1 MNSYYCYI
9 IKITKNNKLRGF
21 KIGERGDTDRVE
33 NLIKKYEE
41 DKKNVKAEVLIP
53 DIPLPHNKEKRLND
67 KAVHR
72 QLIKEKRFVKQDS
85 DTLKEITSE
94 NDGKGEFFRLRDGV
108 KMSDDDI
115 VSYVK
120 EVIDKLGKDESNFKT
135 KLKNPKNIIISY
147 RGQQNH
153 VVRNY
158 YINKILE
165 YIPGIYNNIYQ
176 SFLLIGQFDE
186 QFVSQLSGYN
196 KVYILYDSEEQKI
209 NYIDAVEKNLYYF
222 YKTDEVLKMCKK
234 FDYIIANPPY
244 AMGNEL
250 TKTVVENVEFGK
262 YINLMPASKYKGKE
276 LYRYVESIEKVNNVF
291 EDTKDKLDSL
301 TVATMSKT
309 ANTFNSFEDLEMCKF
324 DERFRRFY
332 ENNSKRE
339 NNLKYCYMF
348 RQGCKSEQEIKDAYK
363 MLCSDTDFYVGCRVA
378 SDGVHVE
385 NEALDRIWNLGN
397 NVSSDIFGVSK
408 QGDCGYSS
416 QGGFIFFRVKE
427 EKNNFADFW
436 YRNDKNGLMHKLI
449 KGLNK
454 NKGTI
459 DVAIPRVDWSH
470 PWTDEEI
477 LKEYGYTEEEIKE
490 ILE

>member
-1 MNSYYCYI
+1 M
-9 IKITKNNKLRGF
+9 RGF

-41 DKKNVKAEVLIP
+41 DKKNVKAEVLIS

-67 KAVHR
+67 KTVHR
-72 QLIKEKRFVKQDS
+72 QLIKEKKFVKQDS

-209 NYIDAVEKNLYYF
+209 SYIDAVEKNLYYF
-222 YKTDEVLKMCKK
+222 YNTDEVLKMCKK

-262 YINLMPASKYKGKE
+262 YINLMPASKYKSKE
-276 LYRYVESIEKVNNVF
+276 LYRYVKDIERVEDTF
-291 EDTKDKLDSL
+291 EDAVVGDSL
-301 TVATMSKT
+301 TIAELSKT
-309 ANTFNSFEDLEMCKF
+309 D
-324 DERFRRFY
+324 
-332 ENNSKRE
+332 
-339 NNLKYCYMF
+339 
-348 RQGCKSEQEIKDAYK
+348 
-363 MLCSDTDFYVGCRVA
+363 
-378 SDGVHVE
+378 DGFT
-385 NEALDRIWNLGN
+385 
-397 NVSSDIFGVSK
+397 S
-408 QGDCGYSS
+408 Y
-416 QGGFIFFRVKE
+416 
-427 EKNNFADFW
+427 
-436 YRNDKNGLMHKLI
+436 
-449 KGLNK
+449 
-454 NKGTI
+454 
-459 DVAIPRVDWSH
+459 
-470 PWTDEEI
+470 
-477 LKEYGYTEEEIKE
+477 
-490 ILE
+490 

>member
-108 KMSDDDI
+108 KMSDDEI

-120 EVIDKLGKDESNFKT
+120 EVIDKLGKDENNYKT

-165 YIPGIYNNIYQ
+165 YIPGIYDNIYQ

-222 YKTDEVLKMCKK
+222 YNTDEVLKMCKK

-276 LYRYVESIEKVNNVF
+276 LYRYVESIDKVEDNF
-291 EDTKDKLDSL
+291 EDACIGDSL
-301 TVATMSKT
+301 TVATMSKI
-309 ANTFNSFEDLEMCKF
+309 ADTFSSFDELEMCKS
-324 DERFRRFY
+324 DERFRKFY
-332 ENNSKRE
+332 EKNISLSLNIKYIYAPHSLSEFNTNLSFLLPKRCAS
-339 NNLKYCYMF
+339 NGIDMSGKT
-348 RQGCKSEQEIKDAYK
+348 YK
-363 MLCSDTDFYVGCRVA
+363 WNVGKQFIEDNVCWDKTNCRWQDSFYEFSTELER
-378 SDGVHVE
+378 D
-385 NEALDRIWNLGN
+385 
-397 NVSSDIFGVSK
+397 
-408 QGDCGYSS
+408 
-416 QGGFIFFRVKE
+416 
-427 EKNNFADFW
+427 NFTEFW
-436 YRNDKNGLMHKLI
+436 YKNGKNGLMHKLLR
-449 KGLNK
+449 GLNK
-454 NKGTI
+454 SGGSI
-459 DVAIPRVDWSH
+459 ELAIPRVDWSH

-477 LKEYGYTEEEIKE
+477 MKEYGYTEEEIKE

>member
-41 DKKNVKAEVLIP
+41 DKKNVKAEVLIS
-53 DIPLPHNKEKRLND
+53 DILLPHNKEKRLND

-165 YIPGIYNNIYQ
+165 YIPGIYNTIYQ

-209 NYIDAVEKNLYYF
+209 SYIDAVEKNLYYF
-222 YKTDEVLKMCKK
+222 YNTDEVLKMCKK

-276 LYRYVESIEKVNNVF
+276 LYRYVESIDKVDDNFDDAYVG
-291 EDTKDKLDSL
+291 ESL
-301 TVATMSKT
+301 TVATMSKI
-309 ANTFNSFEDLEMCKF
+309 ADTFSSFEELEMCKF
-324 DERFRRFY
+324 DERLRKFY
-332 ENNSKRE
+332 EKNLDSPNNIDYRYKYVNPSKE
-339 NNLKYCYMF
+339 NVRHWLDKRNPN
-348 RQGCKSEQEIKDAYK
+348 
-363 MLCSDTDFYVGCRVA
+363 TDFYIYVRTA
-378 SDGVHVE
+378 DHGVHTDSGATD
-385 NEALDRIWNLGN
+385 NLWNKGINL
-397 NVSSDIFGVSK
+397 STSILGVSRNTSTNW
-408 QGDCGYSS
+408 QSL
-416 QGGFIFFRVKE
+416 GGFIFFHTKE
-427 EKNNFADFW
+427 EKNNFTDFW
-436 YRNDKNGLMHKLI
+436 YRNGKDGLMHKLI

-454 NKGTI
+454 SSGTI
-459 DVAIPRVDWSH
+459 TPAIPRVDWSH

>member
-41 DKKNVKAEVLIP
+41 DKKNVKAEVLISN
-53 DIPLPHNKEKRLND
+53 IPLPHNREKRLND
-67 KAVHR
+67 KAVHK
-72 QLIKEKRFVKQDS
+72 QLIKEKKFIKQES

-94 NDGKGEFFRLRDGV
+94 NDGKGEFFRLRDRV
-108 KMSDDDI
+108 KMTDFEI
-115 VSYVK
+115 VSYVE

-165 YIPGIYNNIYQ
+165 YIPNVYNTIYQ
-176 SFLLIGQFDE
+176 SFLLVGQFDE

-209 NYIDAVEKNLYYF
+209 KYIDAVEKNLYYF
-222 YKTDEVLKMCKK
+222 YSTDEVLKMCKK

-276 LYRYVESIEKVNNVF
+276 LYKYVESIEKVEDNF
-291 EDTKDKLDSL
+291 EDACIGDSL

-309 ANTFNSFEDLEMCKF
+309 ADAFSSFEELEICKF
-324 DERFRRFY
+324 DERFRKFY
-332 ENNSKRE
+332 ELNLSRKSLFNIGPYCSKPTKQKYSQQTDFFVYLRAAVNGVDMSGGTFE
-339 NNLKYCYMF
+339 WNNNL
-348 RQGCKSEQEIKDAYK
+348 RSEQELMPYILRTY
-363 MLCSDTDFYVGCRVA
+363 
-378 SDGVHVE
+378 E
-385 NEALDRIWNLGN
+385 DRGQM
-397 NVSSDIFGVSK
+397 VYG
-408 QGDCGYSS
+408 Q
-416 QGGFIFFRVKE
+416 FIFFNTPA
-427 EKNNFADFW
+427 EKNNFTEFW
-436 YRNDKNGLMHKLI
+436 YRKSGNELMNKFLR
-449 KGLNK
+449 GLNK
-454 NKGTI
+454 AGGSI
-459 DVAIPRVDWSH
+459 ELAIPRVDWSH

>member
-72 QLIKEKRFVKQDS
+72 QLIKEKRFVRQDL

-120 EVIDKLGKDESNFKT
+120 EVIDKLGKDESNYKT

-165 YIPGIYNNIYQ
+165 YIPEIYDNIYQ

-222 YKTDEVLKMCKK
+222 YNTDEVLKMCKK

-276 LYRYVESIEKVNNVF
+276 LYRYVESIQKV
-291 EDTKDKLDSL
+291 EDNFDDAYVGESL
-301 TVATMSKT
+301 TITTMSKT
-309 ANTFNSFEDLEMCKF
+309 ADTFSSFEELEMCKF
-324 DERFRRFY
+324 DEKFRKFY
-332 ENNSKRE
+332 ENNSKRK
-339 NNLKYCYMF
+339 NNINYQFIFKTS
-348 RQGCKSEQEIKDAYK
+348 KVEKDVWDA
-363 MLCSDTDFYVGCRVA
+363 LLTVNPLTDFFIHQRA
-378 SDGVHVE
+378 AKDGVHLGK
-385 NEALDRIWNLGN
+385 NTIDKKWNLLIDTSTN
-397 NVSSDIFGVSK
+397 ILGVSK
-408 QGDCGYSS
+408 YGDNGYKT
-416 QGGFIFFRVKE
+416 QGGFIFFSTPS
-427 EKNNFADFW
+427 EKANFTDFW
-436 YRNDKNGLMHKLI
+436 YRDGKDGLMHKLI
-449 KGLNK
+449 QGLNK
-454 NKGTI
+454 SDGTI
-459 DVAIPRVDWSH
+459 DTAIPRVDWSH

>member
-72 QLIKEKRFVKQDS
+72 QLIKEKKFVKQDS

-120 EVIDKLGKDESNFKT
+120 EVIDKLGKDENNYKT

-165 YIPGIYNNIYQ
+165 YIPGIYDNIYQ

-222 YKTDEVLKMCKK
+222 YNTDEVLKMCKK

-244 AMGNEL
+244 AMGNEI

-262 YINLMPASKYKGKE
+262 YINLMPVSKYKGKE
-276 LYRYVESIEKVNNVF
+276 LYRYVESIEKVEDNF
-291 EDTKDKLDSL
+291 EDAYVGESL
-301 TVATMSKT
+301 TIAIMSKT
-309 ANTFNSFEDLEMCKF
+309 ADTFSSFGELEMCKF
-324 DERFRRFY
+324 EEKLRKFY
-332 ENNSKRE
+332 GENKKRKSNFTVSADSYIKNKNITKEKIQNIVNSFDI
-339 NNLKYCYMF
+339 NL
-348 RQGCKSEQEIKDAYK
+348 
-363 MLCSDTDFYVGCRVA
+363 DFICPIRVA
-378 SDGVHVE
+378 ENGV
-385 NEALDRIWNLGN
+385 DMSGFSYDWNYLKSITN
-397 NVSSDIFGVSK
+397 KDLNIRNYYE
-408 QGDCGYSS
+408 GYRLTFSVIHFNTA
-416 QGGFIFFRVKE
+416 Q
-427 EKNNFADFW
+427 EKNNFTEFY
-436 YRNDKNGLMHKLI
+436 YRNGKNGLMHKLI
-449 KGLNK
+449 KGMHK
-454 NKGTI
+454 SSGTI
-459 DVAIPRVDWSH
+459 DTAIPRVDWSH

>member
-120 EVIDKLGKDESNFKT
+120 EVIDKLGKDENNYKT

-222 YKTDEVLKMCKK
+222 YNTDEVLKMCKK

-276 LYRYVESIEKVNNVF
+276 LYRYVESIDKVGDNFDDAYVG
-291 EDTKDKLDSL
+291 ESL
-301 TVATMSKT
+301 TITTMSKT
-309 ANTFNSFEDLEMCKF
+309 AGTFSSFEELEICKF
-324 DERFRRFY
+324 DERFRKFY
-332 ENNSKRE
+332 EKNLTLVATYSKIISEIQGFRTENSIQNFILTLDK
-339 NNLKYCYMF
+339 NL
-348 RQGCKSEQEIKDAYK
+348 
-363 MLCSDTDFYVGCRVA
+363 DFLFINRVA
-378 SDGVHVE
+378 DHGVDLSGLPFEWNINKSVE
-385 NEALDRIWNLGN
+385 PKDISFGTQGDKGFRAQYGFISFN
-397 NVSSDIFGVSK
+397 SDI
-408 QGDCGYSS
+408 
-416 QGGFIFFRVKE
+416 
-427 EKNNFADFW
+427 EKNNFTEFY
-436 YRNDKNGLMHKLI
+436 YRNGKNGLMHKLI

-454 NKGTI
+454 SSGS
-459 DVAIPRVDWSH
+459 VELAIPRVDWSH

>member
-72 QLIKEKRFVKQDS
+72 QLIKEKKFVKQDS

-158 YINKILE
+158 YINKILK

-209 NYIDAVEKNLYYF
+209 SYIDAVEKNLYYF
-222 YKTDEVLKMCKK
+222 YNTDEVLKMCKK

-262 YINLMPASKYKGKE
+262 YINLMPASKYKGGE
-276 LYRYVESIEKVNNVF
+276 LYKYVEDIKIVEDNF
-291 EDTKDKLDSL
+291 EDACIGDSL
-301 TVATMSKT
+301 TVAIMSKI
-309 ANTFNSFEDLEMCKF
+309 ADTFNSFEELEICKF
-324 DERFRRFY
+324 EERFRKFY
-332 ENNSKRE
+332 EKNISLPFDIKYIYAPQSLTKFNINLSFLLPKRCAC
-339 NNLKYCYMF
+339 NGIDMSGKT
-348 RQGCKSEQEIKDAYK
+348 YK
-363 MLCSDTDFYVGCRVA
+363 WNVHKQFIEDNVCWDKTNCRWADSFYEFSTELER
-378 SDGVHVE
+378 D
-385 NEALDRIWNLGN
+385 
-397 NVSSDIFGVSK
+397 
-408 QGDCGYSS
+408 
-416 QGGFIFFRVKE
+416 
-427 EKNNFADFW
+427 NFTDFW
-436 YRNDKNGLMHKLI
+436 YRGGKNGLMNKLI

-454 NKGTI
+454 SSGS
-459 DVAIPRVDWSH
+459 VELAIPRVDWSR

-490 ILE
+490 ILK

>member
-72 QLIKEKRFVKQDS
+72 QLIKEKKFVKQDS

-120 EVIDKLGKDESNFKT
+120 EVIDKLGKDENNYKT

-209 NYIDAVEKNLYYF
+209 SYIDAVEKNLYYF
-222 YKTDEVLKMCKK
+222 YNTDEVLKMCKK

-276 LYRYVESIEKVNNVF
+276 LYRYVESIEKVENRFDDV
-291 EDTKDKLDSL
+291 KDRLDSL

-309 ANTFNSFEDLEMCKF
+309 ADTFNSFEELEMCKF
-324 DERFRRFY
+324 DERFRKFY
-332 ENNSKRE
+332 EKNFHKVNDK
-339 NNLKYCYMF
+339 F
-348 RQGCKSEQEIKDAYK
+348 VYK
-363 MLCSDTDFYVGCRVA
+363 FAAFSGEKTLHNIDNFISLLDSNIYFITILRA
-378 SDGVHVE
+378 AADGVDMSGAPYDWNVNYIDCRNKFSYSWNTFNKTYITNWGYIKFDSK
-385 NEALDRIWNLGN
+385 NEKDNLT
-397 NVSSDIFGVSK
+397 DL
-408 QGDCGYSS
+408 
-416 QGGFIFFRVKE
+416 
-427 EKNNFADFW
+427 W
-436 YRNDKNGLMHKLI
+436 YRNGKNGLMHKLI

-454 NKGTI
+454 SNGSI
-459 DVAIPRVDWSH
+459 AIAIPRVDWSH

>member
-67 KAVHR
+67 KTVHR
-72 QLIKEKRFVKQDS
+72 QLIKEKKFVKQDS

-120 EVIDKLGKDESNFKT
+120 EVIDKLGKDENNYKT

-165 YIPGIYNNIYQ
+165 YIPGIYNTIYQ

-222 YKTDEVLKMCKK
+222 YNTDEVLKMCKK

-276 LYRYVESIEKVNNVF
+276 LYRYVENIDRVEDNF
-291 EDTKDKLDSL
+291 EDACIGDSL
-301 TVATMSKT
+301 TVAVMSKSVD
-309 ANTFNSFEDLEMCKF
+309 TFSSFEELEMCKF
-324 DERFRRFY
+324 DERFKKFY
-332 ENNSKRE
+332 EY
-339 NNLKYCYMF
+339 NLSSNLSQKYIGLI
-348 RQGCKSEQEIKDAYK
+348 QGFTNEETIKNFLLKLDIN
-363 MLCSDTDFYVGCRVA
+363 TDFLVSDRVCA
-378 SDGVHVE
+378 NGVDMSG
-385 NEALDRIWNLGN
+385 NSYNWNVLR
-397 NVSSDIFGVSK
+397 NVKNSDISYGTQGKGKWRAHYGILYFNTGVE
-408 QGDCGYSS
+408 
-416 QGGFIFFRVKE
+416 RT
-427 EKNNFADFW
+427 NFTDYW
-436 YRNDKNGLMHKLI
+436 YRNGTAGLCHKLI
-449 KGLNK
+449 KGLHK
-454 NKGTI
+454 TGGTVDI
-459 DVAIPRVDWSH
+459 AIPRVDWSH

>member
-53 DIPLPHNKEKRLND
+53 DISLPHNKEKRLND

-72 QLIKEKRFVKQDS
+72 QLIKEKKFVKQDS

-108 KMSDDDI
+108 KMSDNDV

-222 YKTDEVLKMCKK
+222 YNTDEVLKMCKK

-262 YINLMPASKYKGKE
+262 YINLMPASKYKSKG
-276 LYRYVESIEKVNNVF
+276 LYRYVKDIERVEDTF
-291 EDTKDKLDSL
+291 EDAVVGDSL
-301 TVATMSKT
+301 TIAELSKT
-309 ANTFNSFEDLEMCKF
+309 DDGFTSYEELEMCKF
-324 DERFRRFY
+324 NPTFIKFY
-332 ENNSKRE
+332 KE
-339 NNLKYCYMF
+339 NLKRKNTF
-348 RQGCKSEQEIKDAYK
+348 
-363 MLCSDTDFYVGCRVA
+363 TYVYAPYTLTKYPLNKLFLIPKRVA
-378 SDGVHVE
+378 LDGIDMSGKTYNWNVH
-385 NEALDRIWNLGN
+385 NEHIED
-397 NVSSDIFGVSK
+397 NVCYDITNKRWADSF
-408 QGDCGYSS
+408 YL
-416 QGGFIFFRVKE
+416 IE
-427 EKNNFADFW
+427 TEIEKNNFTEFW
-436 YRNDKNGLMHKLI
+436 YKDGKNGLMHKLI

-454 NKGTI
+454 RSGS
-459 DVAIPRVDWSH
+459 VELAIPRVDWSH

>member
-53 DIPLPHNKEKRLND
+53 DILLPHNKEKRLND
-67 KAVHR
+67 KTVHR
-72 QLIKEKRFVKQDS
+72 QLIKEKKFVKQDS

-120 EVIDKLGKDESNFKT
+120 EVIDKLGKDENNYKT

-165 YIPGIYNNIYQ
+165 YIPGIYNTIYQ

-222 YKTDEVLKMCKK
+222 YNTDEVLKMCKK

-276 LYRYVESIEKVNNVF
+276 LYRYVESIQKVEDNF
-291 EDTKDKLDSL
+291 EDAEVGESL
-301 TVATMSKT
+301 TVTTMSKT
-309 ANTFNSFEDLEMCKF
+309 ADTFLSFEELEMCKF
-324 DERFRRFY
+324 DERFRKFY
-332 ENNSKRE
+332 EKNLGLPNNIDYRYKYVNPSKE
-339 NNLKYCYMF
+339 NV
-348 RQGCKSEQEIKDAYK
+348 RQWLDKRNP
-363 MLCSDTDFYVGCRVA
+363 DTDFYIYVRA
-378 SDGVHVE
+378 AKNGVHTDS
-385 NEALDRIWNLGN
+385 NATDNLWNKGINLSTSILGITRN
-397 NVSSDIFGVSK
+397 TSTNWQSL
-408 QGDCGYSS
+408 
-416 QGGFIFFRVKE
+416 GGFIFFHTKE
-427 EKNNFADFW
+427 EKNNFTDFW
-436 YRNDKNGLMHKLI
+436 YGNGKNGLMHKLLR
-449 KGLNK
+449 GLNK
-454 NKGTI
+454 SGG
-459 DVAIPRVDWSH
+459 DVSLAIPRVDWSH

-477 LKEYGYTEEEIKE
+477 LKEYDYTEEEIKE

>member
-120 EVIDKLGKDESNFKT
+120 EVIDKLGKDENNYKT

-222 YKTDEVLKMCKK
+222 YNTDEVLKMCKK

-250 TKTVVENVEFGK
+250 TKTIVENVEFGK
-262 YINLMPASKYKGKE
+262 YINLMPVSKYKGKE
-276 LYRYVESIEKVNNVF
+276 LYRHVESIKKV
-291 EDTKDKLDSL
+291 EDHFDDACVGESL
-301 TVATMSKT
+301 IVAEMSKT
-309 ANTFNSFEDLEMCKF
+309 ADTFSSFEELEMCKF
-324 DERFRRFY
+324 DERFKKFY
-332 ENNSKRE
+332 KKNS
-339 NNLKYCYMF
+339 NMVSSFKYIYIY
-348 RQGCKSEQEIKDAYK
+348 RQGCKTIKEVQEAISNINKDI
-363 MLCSDTDFYVGCRVA
+363 SFYMIYRACQN
-378 SDGVHVE
+378 GVHT
-385 NEALDRIWNLGN
+385 NDDAIDRIYNLDKTSDNSTLSVIRQGN
-397 NVSSDIFGVSK
+397 
-408 QGDCGYSS
+408 GYGT
-416 QGGFIFFRVKE
+416 QGGFIFFNTPI
-427 EKNNFADFW
+427 EKDNFTDFW
-436 YRNDKNGLMHKLI
+436 YRNGKNGLMHKLI

-454 NKGTI
+454 SSGTI
-459 DVAIPRVDWSH
+459 ELAIPRVDWSH

>member
-120 EVIDKLGKDESNFKT
+120 EVIDKLGKDENNYKT

-165 YIPGIYNNIYQ
+165 YIPGIYNTIYQ

-222 YKTDEVLKMCKK
+222 YNTDEVLKMCKK

-276 LYRYVESIEKVNNVF
+276 LYRYVESIHKV
-291 EDTKDKLDSL
+291 EDNFDDACVGESL
-301 TVATMSKT
+301 TITEMSKT
-309 ANTFNSFEDLEMCKF
+309 ADTFSSFEELEMCKF
-324 DERFRRFY
+324 DKRFRKFY
-332 ENNSKRE
+332 ENNLHRCLSFALSPSDSKPD
-339 NNLKYCYMF
+339 K
-348 RQGCKSEQEIKDAYK
+348 EIYNQ
-363 MLCSDTDFYVGCRVA
+363 DTDFYIYIRAAANGVDMSGGSYEWNNKLKTEEELKTYIVRTTEVKGTRLVGQFVYFKTA
-378 SDGVHVE
+378 
-385 NEALDRIWNLGN
+385 A
-397 NVSSDIFGVSK
+397 
-408 QGDCGYSS
+408 
-416 QGGFIFFRVKE
+416 
-427 EKNNFADFW
+427 EKKNFTNFW
-436 YRNDKNGLMHKLI
+436 YCNGTLGLMHKLI

-454 NKGTI
+454 TSGVVNL
-459 DVAIPRVDWSH
+459 AIPRVDWSR

>member
-67 KAVHR
+67 KTVHR
-72 QLIKEKRFVKQDS
+72 QLIKEKKFVKQDP

-120 EVIDKLGKDESNFKT
+120 EVIDKLGKDENNYKT

-165 YIPGIYNNIYQ
+165 YIPVIYNTIYQ

-186 QFVSQLSGYN
+186 QFVSYIARDN
-196 KVYILYDSEEQKI
+196 TIYILYDSEDDKGK
-209 NYIDAVEKNLYYF
+209 YIDVVKNNLYYF
-222 YKTDEVLKMCKK
+222 YDLDEVLKMCKK

-276 LYRYVESIEKVNNVF
+276 LYRYVESIDKVDDNFDDAYVG
-291 EDTKDKLDSL
+291 ESL
-301 TVATMSKT
+301 TITEMSKT
-309 ANTFNSFEDLEMCKF
+309 ADTFSSYDELEMCKF
-324 DERFRRFY
+324 DKRLRKFY
-332 ENNSKRE
+332 EKNS
-339 NNLKYCYMF
+339 NMIAPFKYIYIY
-348 RQGCKSEQEIKDAYK
+348 RQGCKTIKEVQEAISNINKDI
-363 MLCSDTDFYVGCRVA
+363 SFYMIYRTC
-378 SDGVHVE
+378 DHGVHT
-385 NEALDRIWNLGN
+385 NDDAIDRIYNLDKT
-397 NVSSDIFGVSK
+397 SDNSVLGVIR
-408 QGDCGYSS
+408 QGYGYGT
-416 QGGFIFFRVKE
+416 QGGFIFFNTPI
-427 EKNNFADFW
+427 EKDNFTDFW
-436 YRNDKNGLMHKLI
+436 YRNGKDGLMHKLI

-454 NKGTI
+454 SSGTI
-459 DVAIPRVDWSH
+459 ELAIPRVDWSH

-490 ILE
+490 ILK

>member
-72 QLIKEKRFVKQDS
+72 QLIKEKKFVKQDS

-209 NYIDAVEKNLYYF
+209 SYIDAVEKNLYYF
-222 YKTDEVLKMCKK
+222 YNTDEVLKMCKK

-276 LYRYVESIEKVNNVF
+276 LYRYVESIQKVDDNFDDACVG
-291 EDTKDKLDSL
+291 ESL
-301 TVATMSKT
+301 TITEMSKT
-309 ANTFNSFEDLEMCKF
+309 ADTFSSFEELEMCKF
-324 DERFRRFY
+324 DERFKKFY
-332 ENNSKRE
+332 EKNS
-339 NNLKYCYMF
+339 NMVAPFKYIYIY
-348 RQGCKSEQEIKDAYK
+348 RQGCKTIKEVQEAISNINKDI
-363 MLCSDTDFYVGCRVA
+363 SFYMIYRTC
-378 SDGVHVE
+378 DHGVHT
-385 NEALDRIWNLGN
+385 NDDAIDRIYNLDKT
-397 NVSSDIFGVSK
+397 SDNSVLGVIR
-408 QGDCGYSS
+408 QGYGYGT
-416 QGGFIFFRVKE
+416 QGGFIFFNTPI
-427 EKNNFADFW
+427 EKDNFTDFW
-436 YRNDKNGLMHKLI
+436 YRDGKNGLMHKLI
-449 KGLNK
+449 QGLNK
-454 NKGTI
+454 SDGTI
-459 DVAIPRVDWSH
+459 ELAIPRVDWSH

>member
-72 QLIKEKRFVKQDS
+72 QLIKEKKFVKQDS

-120 EVIDKLGKDESNFKT
+120 EVIDKLGKDESNYKT

-165 YIPGIYNNIYQ
+165 YIPGIYNTIYQ

-209 NYIDAVEKNLYYF
+209 SYIDAVEKNLYYF
-222 YKTDEVLKMCKK
+222 YNTDEVLKMCKK

-276 LYRYVESIEKVNNVF
+276 LYKYVESIEKVDDNFDDAYVG
-291 EDTKDKLDSL
+291 ESL
-301 TVATMSKT
+301 TITTMSKT
-309 ANTFNSFEDLEMCKF
+309 ADTFSSFDELEMCKF
-324 DERFRRFY
+324 DEKLRKFY
-332 ENNSKRE
+332 ENNSQRE
-339 NNLKYCYMF
+339 NNINYSY
-348 RQGCKSEQEIKDAYK
+348 IYK
-363 MLCSDTDFYVGCRVA
+363 ISKNKEEVRKALNEVNSNIDFFIHRRAVK
-378 SDGVHVE
+378 DGVHT
-385 NEALDRIWNLGN
+385 NDDALDRRWNLGK
-397 NVSSDIFGVSK
+397 NVSNTIFGMSRWT
-408 QGDCGYSS
+408 GGAWGT
-416 QGGFIFFRVKE
+416 QGGFIKFLSE
-427 EKNNFADFW
+427 SEKNNFTDFW
-436 YRNDKNGLMHKLI
+436 YRNGRMGLINKLI

-454 NKGTI
+454 SCGTI
-459 DVAIPRVDWSH
+459 ELAIPRVDWSH

>member
-67 KAVHR
+67 KTVHR
-72 QLIKEKRFVKQDS
+72 QLIKEKKFVKQDS

-115 VSYVK
+115 VKYLK

-165 YIPGIYNNIYQ
+165 YIPGIYNTIYQ

-222 YKTDEVLKMCKK
+222 YNTDEVLKMCKK

-276 LYRYVESIEKVNNVF
+276 LYRYVESIQKVDDNFDDACVG
-291 EDTKDKLDSL
+291 ESL
-301 TVATMSKT
+301 TITEMSKT
-309 ANTFNSFEDLEMCKF
+309 ADTFSSFEELEMCKF
-324 DERFRRFY
+324 DERFKKFY
-332 ENNSKRE
+332 EKNS
-339 NNLKYCYMF
+339 NMVAPFKYIYIY
-348 RQGCKSEQEIKDAYK
+348 RQGCKTIKEVQEAISNINKDI
-363 MLCSDTDFYVGCRVA
+363 SFYMIYRTC
-378 SDGVHVE
+378 DHGVHT
-385 NEALDRIWNLGN
+385 NDDAIDRIYNLDKT
-397 NVSSDIFGVSK
+397 SDNSVLGVIR
-408 QGDCGYSS
+408 QGYGYGT
-416 QGGFIFFRVKE
+416 QGGFIFFNTPI
-427 EKNNFADFW
+427 EKDNFTDFW
-436 YRNDKNGLMHKLI
+436 YRNGKDGLMHKLI

-454 NKGTI
+454 SSGTI
-459 DVAIPRVDWSH
+459 ELAIPRVDWSH

>member
-72 QLIKEKRFVKQDS
+72 QLIKEKKFVKQDS

-120 EVIDKLGKDESNFKT
+120 EVIEKLGKDENNYKT

-222 YKTDEVLKMCKK
+222 YNTDEVLKMCKK

-276 LYRYVESIEKVNNVF
+276 LYRYVESIDSVENKF
-291 EDTKDKLDSL
+291 EDVKDELNSL
-301 TVATMSKT
+301 TITTMSKT
-309 ANTFNSFEDLEMCKF
+309 ADTFSSFDELEMCKF
-324 DERFRRFY
+324 DKRFKKFY
-332 ENNSKRE
+332 AKNFERE
-339 NNLKYCYMF
+339 NKFFHIGSYCSRPEKESYN
-348 RQGCKSEQEIKDAYK
+348 Q
-363 MLCSDTDFYVGCRVA
+363 DTDFFIYYRT
-378 SDGVHVE
+378 SKDGIHIEDSFDVWWNKQTRTSKEVLPLIIKE
-385 NEALDRIWNLGN
+385 YADRGLMVRG
-397 NVSSDIFGVSK
+397 
-408 QGDCGYSS
+408 Q
-416 QGGFIFFRVKE
+416 FIFFKTMQ
-427 EKNNFADFW
+427 EKNNFTEFW
-436 YRNDKNGLMHKLI
+436 YEGGKDNLMNKLI

-454 NKGTI
+454 DSSPVNL
-459 DVAIPRVDWSH
+459 AIPRVDWSH

>member
-1 MNSYYCYI
+1 
-9 IKITKNNKLRGF
+9 
-21 KIGERGDTDRVE
+21 
-33 NLIKKYEE
+33 
-41 DKKNVKAEVLIP
+41 
-53 DIPLPHNKEKRLND
+53 
-67 KAVHR
+67 
-72 QLIKEKRFVKQDS
+72 
-85 DTLKEITSE
+85 
-94 NDGKGEFFRLRDGV
+94 
-108 KMSDDDI
+108 MSDDEV

-120 EVIDKLGKDESNFKT
+120 EVIDKLGKDENNFKT

-165 YIPGIYNNIYQ
+165 YIPGIYDNIYQ

-222 YKTDEVLKMCKK
+222 YNTDEVLKMCKK

-262 YINLMPASKYKGKE
+262 YINLMPASKYKGKK
-276 LYRYVESIEKVNNVF
+276 LYRYVESIDKV
-291 EDTKDKLDSL
+291 EDHFDDAEVGESL
-301 TVATMSKT
+301 TITTMSKIVDK
-309 ANTFNSFEDLEMCKF
+309 FKSFEELEMCKF
-324 DERFRRFY
+324 DKRFKKFY
-332 ENNSKRE
+332 EMNSKKK
-339 NNLKYCYMF
+339 NNIKYCYLY
-348 RQGCKSEQEIKDAYK
+348 RQGCKTEQEVREALNKIN
-363 MLCSDTDFYVGCRVA
+363 SDTDFFITRRTPD
-378 SDGVHVE
+378 DGIHMGE
-385 NEALDRIWNLGN
+385 DAIDRKFNLIKN
-397 NVSSDIFGVSK
+397 SSNLILGITK
-408 QGDCGYSS
+408 QGSNGYQT
-416 QGGFIFFRVKE
+416 QGGFIFFNTPT
-427 EKNNFADFW
+427 EKGNFAEFW
-436 YRNDKNGLMHKLI
+436 YRDGKNGLMNKLI

-454 NKGTI
+454 KCSPI
-459 DVAIPRVDWSH
+459 DIAIPRVDWSH

>member
-67 KAVHR
+67 KTVHR
-72 QLIKEKRFVKQDS
+72 QLIKEKKFVKQDS

-222 YKTDEVLKMCKK
+222 YNTDEVLKMCKK

-244 AMGNEL
+244 AMGNDL
-250 TKTVVENVEFGK
+250 TKTVIENVEFGK

-276 LYRYVESIEKVNNVF
+276 LYRYVESI
-291 EDTKDKLDSL
+291 DKLDDNFEGACIGDSL
-301 TVATMSKT
+301 TVATMSKI
-309 ANTFNSFEDLEMCKF
+309 ADTFSSFEELEMCKADNKFKKFYRANINRTTSYKIGLYYTKPEKEEYSQNTDFFVYLRAAANGVDMSGGAF
-324 DERFRRFY
+324 DW
-332 ENNSKRE
+332 NNK
-339 NNLKYCYMF
+339 L
-348 RQGCKSEQEIKDAYK
+348 KSEEELQSYIIRWYE
-363 MLCSDTDFYVGCRVA
+363 
-378 SDGVHVE
+378 
-385 NEALDRIWNLGN
+385 
-397 NVSSDIFGVSK
+397 SK
-408 QGDCGYSS
+408 QTCVCG
-416 QGGFIFFRVKE
+416 QFILFNTPT
-427 EKNNFADFW
+427 EKDNFTNYW
-436 YRNDKNGLMHKLI
+436 YRNGTSGLCHKLL

-454 NKGTI
+454 SSGTI
-459 DVAIPRVDWSH
+459 TPAIPRVDWSH

>member
-41 DKKNVKAEVLIP
+41 DKKNVKAEVLIS

-72 QLIKEKRFVKQDS
+72 QLIKEKKFVKQDS

-108 KMSDDDI
+108 KMSDDDM

-120 EVIDKLGKDESNFKT
+120 EVIDKLGKNESNFKT

-209 NYIDAVEKNLYYF
+209 SYIDAVEKNLYYF
-222 YKTDEVLKMCKK
+222 YNTDEVLKMCKK

-276 LYRYVESIEKVNNVF
+276 LYRYVESIEKVNNAF
-291 EDTKDKLDSL
+291 EDVKDKLDSL

-309 ANTFNSFEDLEMCKF
+309 ADAFSSFEELEMCKVDDKF
-324 DERFRRFY
+324 KKFY
-332 ENNSKRE
+332 CANTNRTIS
-339 NNLKYCYMF
+339 
-348 RQGCKSEQEIKDAYK
+348 YK
-363 MLCSDTDFYVGCRVA
+363 IGLYYTKPEKETYSQDTDFFIYIRA
-378 SDGVHVE
+378 SADGVDMSGGSFDWNNKLKSEEELQSYIIRWYESKGTCVCGQFILFNTSVE
-385 NEALDRIWNLGN
+385 KD
-397 NVSSDIFGVSK
+397 
-408 QGDCGYSS
+408 
-416 QGGFIFFRVKE
+416 
-427 EKNNFADFW
+427 NFTDYW
-436 YRNDKNGLMHKLI
+436 YRNGTSGLCHKLL

-454 NKGTI
+454 SSGTI
-459 DVAIPRVDWSH
+459 TPAIPRVDWSH
-470 PWTDEEI
+470 HWTDEEI

>member
-72 QLIKEKRFVKQDS
+72 QLIKEKKFVKQDS

-120 EVIDKLGKDESNFKT
+120 EVIDKLGKDENNYKT

-165 YIPGIYNNIYQ
+165 YIPGIYNTIYQ

-209 NYIDAVEKNLYYF
+209 SYIDAVEKNLYYF
-222 YKTDEVLKMCKK
+222 YNTDEVLKMCKK

-276 LYRYVESIEKVNNVF
+276 LYRYVESIEKVEDNF
-291 EDTKDKLDSL
+291 EDAYVGESL
-301 TVATMSKT
+301 TIAIMSKT
-309 ANTFNSFEDLEMCKF
+309 ADTFKSFEELEMCKF
-324 DERFRRFY
+324 DEKFRKFY
-332 ENNSKRE
+332 ENNSKRK
-339 NNLKYCYMF
+339 NNINYQFIFKTS
-348 RQGCKSEQEIKDAYK
+348 KVEKDVWDA
-363 MLCSDTDFYVGCRVA
+363 LLTVNPLTDFFIHQRA
-378 SDGVHVE
+378 AKDGVHLGE
-385 NEALDRIWNLGN
+385 NTIDKKWNLLIDTSTN
-397 NVSSDIFGVSK
+397 ILGVSK
-408 QGDCGYSS
+408 YGDNGYKT
-416 QGGFIFFRVKE
+416 QGGFIFFSTPS
-427 EKNNFADFW
+427 EKANFTDFW
-436 YRNDKNGLMHKLI
+436 YRDGKNGLMHKLI
-449 KGLNK
+449 QGLNK
-454 NKGTI
+454 SDGTI
-459 DVAIPRVDWSH
+459 ELAIPRVDWSH
-470 PWTDEEI
+470 SWTDEEI

>member
-72 QLIKEKRFVKQDS
+72 QLIKEKKFVKQDS

-165 YIPGIYNNIYQ
+165 YIPGIYNTIYQ
-176 SFLLIGQFDE
+176 TFLLIGQFDE

-209 NYIDAVEKNLYYF
+209 SYIDAVEKNLYYF
-222 YKTDEVLKMCKK
+222 YNTDEVLKMCKK

-276 LYRYVESIEKVNNVF
+276 LYRYVESIDKVDDNFDDAYVG
-291 EDTKDKLDSL
+291 ESL
-301 TVATMSKT
+301 TITEMSKT
-309 ANTFNSFEDLEMCKF
+309 ADTFSSYDELEMCKF
-324 DERFRRFY
+324 DEKLKKFY
-332 ENNSKRE
+332 RAN
-339 NNLKYCYMF
+339 F
-348 RQGCKSEQEIKDAYK
+348 HRQTSYKVGLYYTKPEKEIY
-363 MLCSDTDFYVGCRVA
+363 SQDTDFFIYMRTA
-378 SDGVHVE
+378 KDGIHTE
-385 NEALDRIWNLGN
+385 NSIDVNWNNHLKSEKEMTPYIIRWYESKNTCVCGQFILF
-397 NVSSDIFGVSK
+397 NVK
-408 QGDCGYSS
+408 
-416 QGGFIFFRVKE
+416 KE
-427 EKNNFADFW
+427 KDNFTDFW
-436 YRNDKNGLMHKLI
+436 YRNGKDGLMHKLI

-454 NKGTI
+454 SSGTI
-459 DVAIPRVDWSH
+459 ELAIPRVDWSH